1 MTRPKLA
8 TTVLILTTLCAAI
21 AVQHTSEP
29 AQAASP
35 TAANVAAP
43 AAVVATPATLMA
55 AADPFSQS
63 ARMAGSAGK
72 ASPGPLLA
80 SSTGP
85 TTGSGK
91 TAGAPANAADDSVRG
106 VVRAVNEATLSSR
119 LAARIIEMPLAEGA
133 SFKSGTLLVRFD
145 CERQTAEAR
154 AASAAAEAQKK
165 TVDTNVELDKF
176 ESIGKNDLAIS
187 RSVFDK
193 AQAESDALK
202 VQLKDCNLYAPF
214 SGRVTE
220 RLARNFEAVTVSQPL
235 LRIVDTSALEL
246 DVIVP
251 SNWLQWLSE
260 GADFKFRVDETGQTL
275 TAKVLRVTPA
285 VDPVSKTIRIIG
297 QFREDKGLSR
307 VLPGMS
313 GTASFTA
320 KNG

>member
-1 MTRPKLA
+1 MNRPKLA
-8 TTVLILTTLCAAI
+8 TAALILTTLGLAV

-29 AQAASP
+29 AHAAVPNAPVADTKGASP
-35 TAANVAAP
+35 PNAP
-43 AAVVATPATLMA
+43 ADRATGTTAPVSVA
-55 AADPFSQS
+55 S
-63 ARMAGSAGK
+63 GSA
-72 ASPGPLLA
+72 
-80 SSTGP
+80 
-85 TTGSGK
+85 
-91 TAGAPANAADDSVRG
+91 AGAPSDDNVRG
-106 VVRAVNEATLSSR
+106 VVRAVREATLSSR
-119 LAARIIEMPLAEGA
+119 LAARILEMPLAEGA
-133 SFKSGTLLVRFD
+133 SFKSGALLVRFD

-193 AQAESDALK
+193 ADAEAEALK

-251 SNWLQWLSE
+251 SKWLQWLAE
-260 GADFKFRVDETGQTL
+260 GAAFEFRVDETGKTMK
-275 TAKVLRVTPA
+275 AKVLRVTPA
-285 VDPVSKTIRIIG
+285 VDPVSKTIRVIG
-297 QFREDKGLSR
+297 EFRGGNGGNGLDR

-313 GTASFTA
+313 GTASFSS